1 MVDWGILAKV
11 NQYEVAV
18 NNAFS
23 VSLLLAQWL
32 SDVIHREH
40 ISTSNIHLVGF
51 SIGAHMAGIMAKHV
65 NNGKIAKI
73 FGMLYFN

>member
-1 MVDWGILAKV
+1 MVDWSVLAKV

-18 NNAFS
+18 KNAFS
-23 VSLLLAQWL
+23 ISLLLAQWL
-32 SDVIHREH
+32 SDVIHRKY

-51 SIGAHMAGIMAKHV
+51 SIGAHMAGIMAKRV

-73 FGMLYFN
+73 FGKL